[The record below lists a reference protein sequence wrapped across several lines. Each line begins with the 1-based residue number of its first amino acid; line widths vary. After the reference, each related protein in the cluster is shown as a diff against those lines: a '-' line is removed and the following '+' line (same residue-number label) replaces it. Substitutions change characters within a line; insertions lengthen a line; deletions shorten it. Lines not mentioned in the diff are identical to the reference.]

1 MAEDPEKTNDNA
13 VNLQGIREV
22 TMDDEEFM
30 AELIDIFL
38 DDSPTQIRVLRDAI
52 EGREGGVAAS
62 AAHRL
67 KGSSGNLGADSLA
80 ALCRRVEE
88 SGRENRVEEMPGLL
102 RDIEREFSR
111 VKECLSA
118 VRQDSDHKGFRQYR
132 KSCSDFTEHRRI
144 PHPEAHRT
152 VIGCSF
158 PGCGLSELRTRSLR
172 SKAPTELRL
181 GRRRSGHAR

>member
-1 MAEDPEKTNDNA
+1 MAEDPEKTSNHP
-13 VNLQGIREV
+13 VNVQRIREA

-38 DDSPTQIRVLRDAI
+38 DDSPGQIRILRDAI
-52 EGREGGVAAS
+52 EGREGEVAAS

-102 RDIEREFSR
+102 KDIEREFSR
-111 VKECLSA
+111 VKKYLSA
-118 VRQDSDHKGFRQYR
+118 VRQDSDWKGFSQ
-132 KSCSDFTEHRRI
+132 
-144 PHPEAHRT
+144 
-152 VIGCSF
+152 
-158 PGCGLSELRTRSLR
+158 
-172 SKAPTELRL
+172 
-181 GRRRSGHAR
+181 